1 MKKKTVAATNAIEI
15 SQNETPTKSLDF
27 NTVPEVANGKWL
39 FNNPPNEVTE
49 KVVAVATVG
58 NNEADA
64 AAKKQPTRTS
74 RLLD

>member
-39 FNNPPNEVTE
+39 FNNAPNEVTE